1 MVATETVCPLNP
13 RSSQFLN
20 GKTVRICGPLMSM
33 SLREVSKLIR
43 SSGGRVLTSAEIESG
58 TMADW
63 MILGE
68 RPRVF
73 ADTNSQDV
81 PDWLT
86 DSVRED
92 IECGF
97 THLATETQLLQ
108 RLFPS
113 DEKMQDLTS
122 LYTPVMLAEL
132 LHVTVS
138 DVRRWYLR
146 GLIAPVRVIKR
157 LPYFDLQEVFSA
169 RQLSTLLQNGVK
181 HPSIEKKLKALRR
194 INPGVLPLLA
204 NNDLVIQGRNVFLRQ
219 NDSLLESTGQMLLD
233 FETIENEQA
242 DARDR
247 AEEELPPN
255 LQQAPERVADYTL
268 FDSSRAFGTL
278 ESLFSR
284 SPSTEFDDE
293 SEGEFRDDDSDGKIK
308 DERGAFSAS
317 SSSEAALT
325 SAPVGSFEKLPVGM
339 EVNRISIAQMRAS
352 ALELEEAG
360 HLEDA
365 AEMYRN
371 LLFAVG
377 ANAQDAFQLGDLL
390 YRLGNLNGARERF
403 SMAIELDEDFV
414 EARVNLGI
422 VLGELGDIPLAVSA
436 LEGAI
441 SYHGDYAEA
450 YFHLAQLLEREGRR
464 IPARCCY
471 RKFLELTESR
481 KTEWSRIAQ
490 EKLQELA
497 ESEE

>member
-1 MVATETVCPLNP
+1 M
-13 RSSQFLN
+13 
-20 GKTVRICGPLMSM
+20 
-33 SLREVSKLIR
+33 
-43 SSGGRVLTSAEIESG
+43 
-58 TMADW
+58 
-63 MILGE
+63 
-68 RPRVF
+68 
-73 ADTNSQDV
+73 
-81 PDWLT
+81 
-86 DSVRED
+86 
-92 IECGF
+92 
-97 THLATETQLLQ
+97 
-108 RLFPS
+108 
-113 DEKMQDLTS
+113 
-122 LYTPVMLAEL
+122 
-132 LHVTVS
+132 
-138 DVRRWYLR
+138 
-146 GLIAPVRVIKR
+146 
-157 LPYFDLQEVFSA
+157 
-169 RQLSTLLQNGVK
+169 
-181 HPSIEKKLKALRR
+181 
-194 INPGVLPLLA
+194 
-204 NNDLVIQGRNVFLRQ
+204 
-219 NDSLLESTGQMLLD
+219 
-233 FETIENEQA
+233 
-242 DARDR
+242 
-247 AEEELPPN
+247 
-255 LQQAPERVADYTL
+255 
-268 FDSSRAFGTL
+268 
-278 ESLFSR
+278 
-284 SPSTEFDDE
+284 
-293 SEGEFRDDDSDGKIK
+293 
-308 DERGAFSAS
+308 
-317 SSSEAALT
+317 
-325 SAPVGSFEKLPVGM
+325 
-339 EVNRISIAQMRAS
+339 NRISIAQMRAS